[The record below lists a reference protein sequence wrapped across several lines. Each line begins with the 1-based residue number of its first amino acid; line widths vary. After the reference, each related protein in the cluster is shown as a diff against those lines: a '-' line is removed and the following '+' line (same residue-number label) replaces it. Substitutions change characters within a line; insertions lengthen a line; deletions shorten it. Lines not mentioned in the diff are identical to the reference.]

1 MLEIKDL
8 SVAYGKKTVLP
19 PLSLALPRGSFTAL
33 LGKNGAGKS
42 TLLSAIASLV
52 PYTGKIL
59 VGGEDIASLSQNERA
74 KRVSLLPQSLKAP
87 PITVRELV
95 GYGRSPH
102 LSFPYRLDGAERE
115 RVEAAL
121 EKADMLPLAER
132 LLSTLSGGERARAY
146 IAMTVAQQSPLMLLD
161 EPMASLDLARE
172 GALMRMLSSLAQ
184 EGKTVLASMHDP
196 SLALRYADRILI
208 LNEDGSRAF
217 FGTREECLAASAIE
231 RAFSLSR
238 HTDGDFVFFTHE

>member
-1 MLEIKDL
+1 MLNVKDL

-19 PLSLALPRGSFTAL
+19 PLSFALPRGSFTAL

-59 VGGEDIASLSQNERA
+59 LNGDDLASLSQNERA

-132 LLSTLSGGERARAY
+132 LLPTLSGGERARAY
-146 IAMTVAQQSPLMLLD
+146 LAMTAAQEAPLMLLD
-161 EPMASLDLARE
+161 EPTASLDLSRE
-172 GALMRMLSSLAQ
+172 GALMRTLSSLAR

-196 SLALRYADRILI
+196 SLAVRYADRILI
-208 LNEDGSRAF
+208 LAEDGSLAF
-217 FGTREECLAASAIE
+217 FGAKEECLAASAIE

-238 HTDGDFVFFTHE
+238 HTDGRLIFFAHE